1 MLFRSNDK
9 PIGDALDKFYERF
22 ENEFTATRKQ
32 LERMKMMGYGMPW
45 SGSKSTTGNRNQ
57 PTQIGDFDPQLL
69 TMMAT
74 DSIRREPNGQLSRNG
89 IPLNTTTTTL
99 YMMQKLINIP
109 IDLIDDAKFGML
121 DQPLTD
127 YTSDFRFA
135 EIDCSTYRNGVPT
148 RAVTETLECG
158 AYLNGTRTT
167 APFVNIDCGVYITN

>member
-1 MLFRSNDK
+1 
-9 PIGDALDKFYERF
+9 
-22 ENEFTATRKQ
+22 
-32 LERMKMMGYGMPW
+32 
-45 SGSKSTTGNRNQ
+45 
-57 PTQIGDFDPQLL
+57 
-69 TMMAT
+69 
-74 DSIRREPNGQLSRNG
+74 
-89 IPLNTTTTTL
+89 
-99 YMMQKLINIP
+99 MMQKLINIP

-135 EIDCSTYRNGVPT
+135 EIDCSTYRNGEPT

>member
-1 MLFRSNDK
+1 MSSSVPLICYHGNEVNR
-9 PIGDALDKFYERF
+9 KFTSVIF
-22 ENEFTATRKQ
+22 
-32 LERMKMMGYGMPW
+32 
-45 SGSKSTTGNRNQ
+45 
-57 PTQIGDFDPQLL
+57 DFAVYTEEILKYRAWIIFPLTDESLIDPQLL

-74 DSIRREPNGQLSRNG
+74 DSIRREPNGQLSRDG